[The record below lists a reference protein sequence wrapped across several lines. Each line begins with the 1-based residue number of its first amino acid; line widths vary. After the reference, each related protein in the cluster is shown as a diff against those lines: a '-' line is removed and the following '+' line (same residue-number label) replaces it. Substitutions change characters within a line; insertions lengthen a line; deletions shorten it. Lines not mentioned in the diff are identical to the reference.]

1 MNKLVLVCVALLFAF
16 MQAAA
21 DGLYSVHTADG
32 ATIWAVGNNGSIFRS
47 LDGGNTWSLFVQGT
61 AALRSVYAIGN
72 DVWMAGDGGAC
83 YASTDGGATF
93 DQKTPAGNTDLRQV
107 VFLDHLNG
115 WLAGANGTLLRSTN
129 GGVTWTPVALG
140 TSATITSLVFIDGQT
155 GYLGGTGGLV
165 MKTVDGGASWTNIG
179 GAGWTKTITGIAARG
194 TTVYV
199 TGVDAFCARS
209 SDGGS
214 TWTLLNFMT
223 DSQSDVNGVY
233 AKSASEA
240 FFVGGGGYIRRTTT
254 GGMSFDWPK
263 HGLHATLNSIF
274 FYDNLKGWACGE
286 KTNVVLRTTDGGT
299 TWLMPQGTTMSAAWS
314 QKLSVSATVRGNTF
328 VISNFNKNTLY
339 CALGTR
345 IYASYDRGETW
356 AQIAILPSGGTKVNS
371 FYISP
376 KDSNLWVAA
385 YGAPDRIVRSTD
397 RGATWTTTIQ
407 KDFSEYGMPLEM
419 DGSHPD
425 TLYFGPENGYFY
437 RSTDFGLTW
446 RDSTRPNFRSPCD
459 IVVVRDKPEV
469 IWVGDGIT
477 GSGQG
482 QMFRSGDGGQTFQL
496 IYTVSGSEIPTVA
509 GSSLDNN
516 VGYATAWG
524 SGGVMKTVDQ
534 GMSWS
539 SVASTSSTWG
549 VDIAK
554 DDPNVVMYGV
564 YGGATSYLSSTAGQS
579 FYTSSLTGSNYA
591 ILAYDR
597 GTFLAQQSG
606 GIYKYYFTYTV
617 PTSSQ
622 QALTLTAPNGGE
634 VWTYGTTRN
643 ITWTSTNIVSVKI
656 EYKTSAS
663 GQWQTIVSSTPGPAG
678 SYAWAIPNAPTT
690 QARVRISDATDS
702 SPVDSSDNPF
712 TIAVAA
718 FSAQPNPVN
727 FGNVPVGTRASQTVT
742 ITNNG
747 TATLVVSSVLASDP
761 SFSVSR
767 ASFGIPA
774 GQSDTILI
782 HFTPPVVGTINGQ
795 MQFSCNVPGSPIG
808 VGVSGN
814 GTTAASVAVITPNGG
829 ELWQAGSTQNITWT
843 TTGLTSV
850 ALSYK
855 TSPTSSWV
863 GIAQNVPASQGTY
876 AWVVPNTP
884 TTEARVRILDE
895 SAGIVVDSSD
905 GFFTILGPNAVP
917 EGGIPTA
924 FELQQN
930 YPNPFNPSTI
940 IRYGVPK
947 DAMVTLKVYNVVGQ
961 EIATLVDERQA
972 AGRYAVAF
980 DTQRLAFNLS
990 SGLYFYRL
998 SVVPAARADLP
1009 ASGQA
1014 DNFVQVRK
1022 MMLLK

>member
-1 MNKLVLVCVALLFAF
+1 MNKPLLVCLALLFAL
-16 MQAAA
+16 MQATA
-21 DGLYSVHTADG
+21 DGFYSVHTADG
-32 ATIWAVGNNGSIFRS
+32 TTIWAVGNGGSLFRS
-47 LDGGNTWSLFVQGT
+47 LDGGNTWSQLVQGSST
-61 AALRSVYAIGN
+61 LRSVFAIGS
-72 DVWMAGDGGAC
+72 DVWMVGDNGAC
-83 YASTDGGATF
+83 YASSDGGASF
-93 DQKTPAGNTDLRQV
+93 DQKTPAGNTNLTRV
-107 VFLDHLNG
+107 VFVDSLHG
-115 WLAGANGTLLRSTN
+115 WIAGANGTLMRTTDRGTTWSA
-129 GGVTWTPVALG
+129 VTLG
-140 TSATITSLVFIDGQT
+140 TSRTLTALFFVDVQT
-155 GYLGGTGGLV
+155 GYVGGSDGFL
-165 MKTVDGGASWTNIG
+165 MKTVDGGASWSNT
-179 GAGWTKTITGIAARG
+179 AGSGWMKTITGIAAYG
-194 TTVYV
+194 STVYV
-199 TGVDAFCARS
+199 TGVDAFCAKS
-209 SDGGS
+209 TNGGS
-214 TWTLLNFMT
+214 TWVPINFMT
-223 DSQSDVNGVY
+223 DSQSDVNGVF

-240 FFVGGGGYIRRTTT
+240 FFVGGGGYIRRTTS
-254 GGMSFDWPK
+254 GGNTFEWPI

-274 FYDNLKGWACGE
+274 FYDNQKGWACGE

-328 VISNFNKNTLY
+328 VISPFNKNTLY

-345 IYASYDRGETW
+345 VYASYDRGETW
-356 AQIAILPSGGTKVNS
+356 TQIATLPAGGSKVNS

-397 RGATWTTTIQ
+397 RGVTWVTTIQ
-407 KDFSEYGMPLEM
+407 NDFSEYGMPLEM

-446 RDSTRPNFRSPCD
+446 PDSTRPNFRSPCD

-469 IWVGDGIT
+469 IWVGDGVT
-477 GSGQG
+477 GSGNG

-496 IYTVSGSEIPTVA
+496 IYTVSGSEIPTVV

-516 VGYATAWG
+516 LGYATAWG
-524 SGGVMKTVDQ
+524 SGGVRKTVDQ
-534 GMSWS
+534 GMAWS

-564 YGGATSYLSSTAGQS
+564 YGGATSYLSSTAGQT

-634 VWTYGTTRN
+634 NWAYGTTRN
-643 ITWTSTNIVSVKI
+643 ITWTSTNIVNVKI
-656 EYKTSAS
+656 EYKTSPA
-663 GQWQTIVSSTPGPAG
+663 GTWQTIVASTPGAAG
-678 SYAWAIPNAPTT
+678 SYAWTIPNAPTT

-702 SPVDSSDNPF
+702 SPIDSSDNPF
-712 TIAVAA
+712 TISVAA
-718 FSAQPNPVN
+718 FSANPNPVN
-727 FGNVPVGTRASQTVT
+727 FGDVPVGTRASRTVT
-742 ITNNG
+742 ITNAG
-747 TATLVVSSVLASDP
+747 TATLVVTSVVPSDP

-767 ASFGIPA
+767 GSFSIAA

-782 HFTPPVVGTINGQ
+782 HFSPPIVGPIGAQ
-795 MQFSCNVPGSPIG
+795 MQFTCNVPGSPMAIN
-808 VGVSGN
+808 VSGT
-814 GTTAASVAVITPNGG
+814 GTSAASISIISPNGG
-829 ELWQAGSTQNITWT
+829 EIWQAGSTQNITWT
-843 TTGLTSV
+843 ATGLISV

-855 TSPTSSWV
+855 TSPGSSWV
-863 GIAQNVPASQGTY
+863 NIAQGVPASSGTY
-876 AWVVPNTP
+876 AWTIPNTP

-905 GFFTILGPNAVP
+905 GVFTILGPNTVP
-917 EGGIPTA
+917 EGGIPTT
-924 FELQQN
+924 FELSQN
-930 YPNPFNPSTI
+930 YPNPFNPSTT
-940 IRYGVPK
+940 IRYGLPR
-947 DAMVTLKVYNVVGQ
+947 DAHVTLKVYNMIGEEV
-961 EIATLVDERQA
+961 ATLVNERQS
-972 AGRYAVAF
+972 AGRYVAVF
-980 DTQRLAFNLS
+980 DTQKLASNLS
-990 SGLYFYRL
+990 SGMYFYRL
-998 SVVPAARADLP
+998 QAGDVVEI
-1009 ASGQA
+1009 
-1014 DNFVQVRK
+1014 RK